1 MGAGQPWDR
10 SEVMEGLADRKKEK
24 INTILDVWT
33 RYNGEEV
40 IWLRFQS
47 ADDGGTCLHD
57 LGAFWAQHDA
67 CLQYGASTSVLN
79 SGNSRILAVRL
90 SEQKDGSEIYEYA
103 STIAESI
110 RNIDD
115 WTQWKIFDVLK
126 LV

>member
-67 CLQYGASTSVLN
+67 CLQYGGEHIGA
-79 SGNSRILAVRL
+79 
-90 SEQKDGSEIYEYA
+90 EQRKQQNTCCA
-103 STIAESI
+103 
-110 RNIDD
+110 
-115 WTQWKIFDVLK
+115 